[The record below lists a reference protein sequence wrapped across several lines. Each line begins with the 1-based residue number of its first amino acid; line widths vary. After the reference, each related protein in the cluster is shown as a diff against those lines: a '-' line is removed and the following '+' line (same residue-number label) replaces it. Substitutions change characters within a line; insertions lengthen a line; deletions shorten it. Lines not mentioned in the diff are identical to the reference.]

1 MRDFES
7 EQPRTPAAALHRF
20 LHESL
25 KTRTRAATRSTYKTA
40 VDLYLAENG
49 DVWPTTE
56 RVQAFGHFGRIKFAL
71 PYANAQLRVICEWK
85 KWLEDNSLWSES
97 DPGLSAST
105 TPLGDAPSEDAR
117 EDKPGAGAT
126 VRLDRQS
133 IQELTEVVR
142 ETIFGGEPSQD
153 YWSTVL
159 RRVSGCIGTDGVAK
173 LFQLDALSTE
183 RLLKTRRVPRH
194 LYRGLEHMHALLILR
209 KSGVDPDD
217 LTEQLEAVTAHM
229 RP

>member
-1 MRDFES
+1 
-7 EQPRTPAAALHRF
+7 

-49 DVWPTTE
+49 DVWPTTAC
-56 RVQAFGHFGRIKFAL
+56 VQAFGHFGRLKFAL
-71 PYANAQLRVICEWK
+71 PYANAQLRVIREWK

-97 DPGLSAST
+97 DPGLSASAT
-105 TPLGDAPSEDAR
+105 SGKETVPSEEACDER
-117 EDKPGAGAT
+117 PGAVT

-133 IQELTEVVR
+133 LQELTDVVR

-159 RRVSGCIGTDGVAK
+159 RRVSGSIGTDGVSK

-194 LYRGLEHMHALLILR
+194 LYRELEHMHALLILR

-217 LTEQLEAVTAHM
+217 LTEQLEAVTAYM